1 MTRRARERSA
11 TIKDVAR
18 EADVSVASASRALN
32 GFSNVAEPTRQRV
45 IAAAAR
51 LRYVPHIGARSL
63 IMRRT
68 NMIGVVLPDMYGEFF
83 SELIRGADVGAREH
97 GMHLIVTSAHG
108 DAKEAGEIVHAM
120 RGRVDGMIMMSPH
133 VNEDFTDRY
142 LDHDLPLVLMNGRA
156 ARASHAAINIDNRGG
171 AETMVRHLYA
181 TGHRRIALIGGP
193 EGNFDAE
200 ERLRGCRAALRAL
213 KLEAAA
219 TLEGDFTEEAGR
231 AAARKLLRAKRMP
244 DAIFALNDMM
254 AVGCMAALEDAGV
267 AVPAHT
273 SVAGF
278 DDVPIAAYVRPGL
291 TTMRVDIAGLGRQ
304 AVAQLLTS
312 IRGDAKAAGEAT
324 TAPLELIVR
333 GSTRTR
339 TNKENREG

>member
-1 MTRRARERSA
+1 MTRRAPERSA

-32 GFSNVAEPTRQRV
+32 GFSNVAEQTRERV
-45 IAAAAR
+45 LAAAKR

-83 SELIRGADVGAREH
+83 SELIRGADAGARER

-108 DAKEAGEIVHAM
+108 DAKEAGEVVRAM
-120 RGRVDGMIMMSPH
+120 RGRVDGMVMMSPH
-133 VNEDFTDRY
+133 VDEDFADEY
-142 LDHDLPLVLMNGRA
+142 FDHDLPLVLMNGRA
-156 ARASHAAINIDNRGG
+156 ARAGHSAINIDNRGG
-171 AETMVRHLYA
+171 AETMVRHLHS
-181 TGHRRIALIGGP
+181 TGHRKIALIGGP
-193 EGNFDAE
+193 SGNFDAE
-200 ERLRGCRAALRAL
+200 ERLRGCRAAFRAL
-213 KLEAAA
+213 KLEAGP
-219 TLEGDFTEEAGR
+219 TLDGDFSEESGR
-231 AAARKLLRAKRMP
+231 AAARKLMRSKTLP
-244 DAIFALNDMM
+244 DAVFALNDMM
-254 AVGCMAALEDAGV
+254 AIGCMAAFEDAGV
-267 AVPAHT
+267 SVPKQV

-304 AVAQLLTS
+304 AVAQVLNS
-312 IRGDAKAAGEAT
+312 IREGAKAAGEAT

-333 GSTRTR
+333 GSTRAGD
-339 TNKENREG
+339 KKSIREG